1 MKERLAE
8 QRRRLADEH
17 AAQMEVALAAA
28 AARAEEDL
36 GLVVARVEEN
46 THLLVTELHG
56 EFLGEVRAVENLKR
70 AQADAFREE
79 VGQ

>member
-1 MKERLAE
+1 M
-8 QRRRLADEH
+8 
-17 AAQMEVALAAA
+17 
-28 AARAEEDL
+28 
-36 GLVVARVEEN
+36 VARVEEN